1 MKYEYMILNR
11 FFLTT
16 ALFLAFLST
25 SCSSVDEELISNRK
39 DPFENTNRKIFVFND
54 NLDTVVLE
62 PIAAGYNKVIP
73 SYAKTAINN
82 HVYWVGLPNN
92 TINSALQRKW
102 ENATISSLHFTV
114 NALTLGFVNL
124 LKEDEPPHQQDFGQT
139 LAFYG
144 VSEGPYVVVP
154 VTGGKTSRHAFAEVI
169 NFVINPYSAF
179 TENKTIDQAISFQPV
194 LTTISWRARNFELVN
209 DLKYNSLDSYV
220 RARSAYYQNRF
231 KKIQSY
237 NNNNDNNNAP
247 SEADS
252 LFDNLDTE
260 G

>member
-16 ALFLAFLST
+16 ALFVAFLST

-73 SYAKTAINN
+73 SHAKTAINN

-102 ENATISSLHFTV
+102 ENAAISSLHFTV

-124 LKEDEPPHQQDFGQT
+124 MKEDEPPHQQDFGQT

-144 VSEGPYVVVP
+144 VSEGPYVIVP

-179 TENKTIDQAISFQPV
+179 KENKTIDQAISFQPV
-194 LTTISWRARNFELVN
+194 LSTISWRARNFELVN
-209 DLKYNSLDSYV
+209 DLKYNSLDAYAK
-220 RARSAYYQNRF
+220 ARSAYYQKRF
-231 KKIQSY
+231 KKIQS
-237 NNNNDNNNAP
+237 DNNNAP

>member
-1 MKYEYMILNR
+1 MK
-11 FFLTT
+11 
-16 ALFLAFLST
+16 
-25 SCSSVDEELISNRK
+25 
-39 DPFENTNRKIFVFND
+39 
-54 NLDTVVLE
+54 
-62 PIAAGYNKVIP
+62 
-73 SYAKTAINN
+73 
-82 HVYWVGLPNN
+82 
-92 TINSALQRKW
+92 LQKKW
-102 ENATISSLHFTV
+102 ENAAISSLHFAV

-124 LKEDEPPHQQDFGQT
+124 MKEDEPPHQQDFGQT

-144 VSEGPYVVVP
+144 ISEGPYVIVP

-179 TENKTIDQAISFQPV
+179 TESKTIDQAISFQPV

-209 DLKYNSLDSYV
+209 DLKYNSLDAYV

-231 KKIQSY
+231 EKIQSDY
-237 NNNNDNNNAP
+237 KNAP

-252 LFDNLDTE
+252 LFNNLDTE

>member
-1 MKYEYMILNR
+1 MKLEYMLLNR

-25 SCSSVDEELISNRK
+25 SCSSVDEDLISNRK

-54 NLDTVVLE
+54 NLDTLVLE

-124 LKEDEPPHQQDFGQT
+124 MKEDEPPDQQDFGQT

-169 NFVINPYSAF
+169 NFVINPYAAF
-179 TENKTIDQAISFQPV
+179 KENKIIDQTISFQPV
-194 LTTISWRARNFELVN
+194 LSTISWRARNFELVN
-209 DLKYNSLDSYV
+209 DLKYNSLDAYV

-231 KKIQSY
+231 KKIKSY
-237 NNNNDNNNAP
+237 SNNAP

>member
-16 ALFLAFLST
+16 ALFLVFLST
-25 SCSSVDEELISNRK
+25 SCSFVDEELISNRK

-102 ENATISSLHFTV
+102 ENAAISSLHFTV

-124 LKEDEPPHQQDFGQT
+124 MKEDEPPHQQDFG
-139 LAFYG
+139 
-144 VSEGPYVVVP
+144 
-154 VTGGKTSRHAFAEVI
+154 
-169 NFVINPYSAF
+169 PYSHRA
-179 TENKTIDQAISFQPV
+179 
-194 LTTISWRARNFELVN
+194 LTGE
-209 DLKYNSLDSYV
+209 
-220 RARSAYYQNRF
+220 
-231 KKIQSY
+231 
-237 NNNNDNNNAP
+237 
-247 SEADS
+247 
-252 LFDNLDTE
+252 
-260 G
+260 

>member
-16 ALFLAFLST
+16 ALFLVFLST

-102 ENATISSLHFTV
+102 ENAAISSLHFTV

-154 VTGGKTSRHAFAEVI
+154 ITGGKTSRHAFAEVI

-179 TENKTIDQAISFQPV
+179 TESKTIDQAISFQPV

-209 DLKYNSLDSYV
+209 DLKDNCLDAYV
-220 RARSAYYQNRF
+220 RARSSYYQNSF
-231 KKIQSY
+231 KKIQS
-237 NNNNDNNNAP
+237 DNNNAP

>member
-62 PIAAGYNKVIP
+62 PIAAGYNKVMP

-102 ENATISSLHFTV
+102 ENAAISSLHFTV

-124 LKEDEPPHQQDFGQT
+124 MKEDEPPHQQDFGQT

-144 VSEGPYVVVP
+144 ISEGPYVIVP
-154 VTGGKTSRHAFAEVI
+154 VTGGKSSRLAFAEVI

-179 TENKTIDQAISFQPV
+179 TESKTIDQAISFQPV

-209 DLKYNSLDSYV
+209 DLKYNSLDAYV

-231 KKIQSY
+231 KKIQS
-237 NNNNDNNNAP
+237 DNNNAP

>member
-39 DPFENTNRKIFVFND
+39 DPFENTNRKIFAFND

-73 SYAKTAINN
+73 SHAKTAINN

-92 TINSALQRKW
+92 TVNSALQKKW
-102 ENATISSLHFTV
+102 ENAAISSLHFTV
-114 NALTLGFVNL
+114 NAMTLGFVNL
-124 LKEDEPPHQQDFGQT
+124 MKEDEPPHQQDFGQT

-154 VTGGKTSRHAFAEVI
+154 VTGGKTSRHAFSEVI
-169 NFVINPYSAF
+169 NFVINP
-179 TENKTIDQAISFQPV
+179 
-194 LTTISWRARNFELVN
+194 
-209 DLKYNSLDSYV
+209 
-220 RARSAYYQNRF
+220 
-231 KKIQSY
+231 
-237 NNNNDNNNAP
+237 
-247 SEADS
+247 
-252 LFDNLDTE
+252 
-260 G
+260 

>member
-1 MKYEYMILNR
+1 MKFEYMILNH
-11 FFLTT
+11 FFLTI
-16 ALFLAFLST
+16 AVFLAFSST
-25 SCSSVDEELISNRK
+25 SCSSVDEDLISNKK
-39 DPFENTNRKIFVFND
+39 DPFENTNRKIFAFND
-54 NLDTVVLE
+54 NLDTVILE

-73 SYAKTAINN
+73 SHAKTAINN

-102 ENATISSLHFTV
+102 ENAAISSLHFTV

-124 LKEDEPPHQQDFGQT
+124 MKEDEPPHQQDFGQT

-144 VSEGPYVVVP
+144 ISEGPYVVLP
-154 VTGGKTSRHAFAEVI
+154 VTGGKTSRHTIAEVI

-179 TENKTIDQAISFQPV
+179 REDKTIDQATSFQPV
-194 LTTISWRARNFELVN
+194 LSTISWRARNFELVN
-209 DLKYNSLDSYV
+209 DLKYNSLDAYV

-231 KKIQSY
+231 KKIQS
-237 NNNNDNNNAP
+237 DNNINAP